1 MSVKQLAARFRL
13 PHKEKKQRVHRRVNL
28 IGTGSRR
35 NRKAYGDVMMLIL
48 IGIMAAFSFFPLLMA
63 VNMSLKPIH
72 ELFYYPPKIFAE
84 NPTLD
89 NFRMLFSLMQNTRV
103 SFFRYAF
110 NTLFISIGATLGH
123 VFLASMAAYPL
134 AKMKIPGIKTLNQ
147 MVMLSLMFVPAVTD
161 VANYLTVSWLGWLDT
176 YWACIVPAMG
186 ASLGLFIMRN
196 YMTTIPDTLL
206 EAATI
211 DGCSNYGIYWKII
224 MPMARPA
231 WLTVTILM
239 FQQVWN
245 MDNTNYVYSEALKTL
260 PYALSQITSGAL
272 VRMGAAQ
279 AVGVL
284 MMIVPAVV
292 FLVNQTKIIDTM
304 ASSGIKE

>member
-1 MSVKQLAARFRL
+1 MALKAAKAR
-13 PHKEKKQRVHRRVNL
+13 PAKEEKPRKIRVHRRVNL
-28 IGTGSRR
+28 LGTGSRR
-35 NRKAYGDVMMLIL
+35 NRKTYGDVFMLVI
-48 IGIMAAFSFFPLLMA
+48 IGIMAAFSFFPLLMS

-84 NPTLD
+84 NPTFD

-110 NTLFISIGATLGH
+110 NTVFISVAVTAGH

-134 AKMKIPGIKTLNQ
+134 AKMKMPGIKALNQ
-147 MVMLSLMFVPAVTD
+147 MIMLSLMFVSAVTD
-161 VANYLTVSWLGWLDT
+161 VANYLTISWLGWLDT
-176 YWACIVPAMG
+176 YWACIIPSMG

-206 EAATI
+206 EAARI
-211 DGCSNYGIYWKII
+211 DGCSDYGIYWKIV

-245 MDNTNYVYSEALKTL
+245 MDNTNYVYSEAYKTL
-260 PYALSQITSGAL
+260 PYALSQVTSGAM

-284 MMIVPAVV
+284 MMIIPAVV
-292 FLVNQTKIIDTM
+292 FMVNQTKIIDTM